1 MVSIT
6 HNVEKNGIE
15 LTFDNKP
22 DPETLQ
28 WLKDNRYRWTSFKM
42 LWYKKFNQVA
52 WAEVHA
58 HFDVPVT
65 EPKQAEVKKPDTMNT
80 DSSMIPPGF
89 KKDVLFLISLQK
101 DKQSKT
107 RNGWDM
113 NLFKSSLHS
122 KLKTLKKNGADSAVN
137 ATLLFLKEQ
146 TAQNKLKPIFT
157 PRHAIWNLMSAT
169 EPTQPVAI
177 DKVEKPEFWKWTRT
191 QFRDYW
197 IEQYNKWVPEQVV
210 QKSSSSGKWFATRP
224 DNSPTTSWNT
234 KKTAIA
240 RLKAEKVAMISM
252 INKGNMDWEHKAH
265 IENAINAGENIPAL
279 VLVDYPELK
288 KEKVK
293 PEREIVEPLQS
304 FADYLKEGRE
314 VYGWKNNEAI
324 HEMYKIYLLQHAY
337 ESEIRADSFG
347 TGIKKNI
354 EDARHGILINLGKTK
369 ISDETSFAYSK
380 RKIAE
385 LLDRAKNDGK
395 NLKQDVPV
403 VEQNISAGPGSI
415 RPEFMTDWQKF
426 PMLKG
431 REIQISMP
439 NGEKRN
445 AIFAIVELGNI
456 IASHNEENFHSQPGY
471 PKNAS
476 GNNINDRNYKDD
488 LSAQKAVM
496 DYAREL
502 EPERLITTSRT
513 PSGTPIITKDGFVV
527 SGNNRTMSLKLA
539 AKQYPD
545 NYKEY
550 VKFLAE
556 EIDSFG
562 FKNHVGTALQ
572 MNDSIPI
579 EGSSFNNPMSVKFTY
594 PVLLRIDL
602 DFPEYTTQELSKYN
616 KDTKKAERPIDK
628 AIKLS
633 NILRENSR
641 CAEIIAEITGEYDTF
656 SEFYSNI
663 IGQKKLAK
671 TLIECNLLTEQ
682 EMPAY
687 FSDTTFTETGKE
699 FIENLLAALILD
711 REALMAAEQP
721 GIKAMRQKLITSL
734 PVLMKN
740 ASLPEGSLKAYIND
754 AVIFQ
759 QIMKTSGSEFIDFI
773 RQANLFGTKYNR
785 KTVYMNR
792 LIHQGKLVFK
802 SCIEKYNSAILQ
814 NQGESLFG
822 DKPSIDDLF
831 NQFIKK
837 YVSETDQR
845 LIEKSD
851 VVSKDD
857 EKAVE
862 KLIIPDI
869 LYHSSVNGIESIP
882 DGAVINELG
891 IHLGSKET
899 ADKITES
906 KGGTTRQYRVNLK
919 NPLETDDFP
928 RWEAYSVSQ
937 RLLKEGVLSEEEVS
951 RINKKTGNDKDR
963 ELVSTLKSKGYDG
976 FVYENYF
983 EGGGTS
989 YVVFDKSQVTPVLTK
1004 EPTAK
1009 VRKPE
1014 SLKNHGQFMGF
1025 LRSQG
1030 VNVLTTDADKIA
1042 DLIDKNY
1049 NRNQLPPA
1057 SMAFQKDKRKCID
1070 KLVQQSKKIA
1080 AKLAKPWEMTLETFA
1095 TMQFLT
1101 EASAEAHMLS
1111 EALWIPISDYRDA
1124 HKKALEQAIA
1134 NNEPIPDVVL
1144 ADYPELGIKEN
1155 TPIDQARAADEQRD
1169 NIRTE
1174 FLRFTDDIDPK
1185 DRLKIYLVNGNEV
1198 RKDHIEFTM
1207 GGHGY
1212 VYDYVPKDEI
1222 WIDENLKSKP
1232 EDMEATIKHEV
1243 FEVRKMRDE
1252 GLDYDTAHE
1261 LANQVEKK
1269 VRQNDTDNSQYV
1281 IVNQNYLGM
1290 VAKNS
1295 IGKVVG
1301 KPNMFVTLLYFGKN
1315 QSGQVLQSKVDNT
1328 YLDKLKETP
1337 ELVKD
1342 GQSEYY
1348 ILKPETMSKDIV
1360 RLTEKDKGWV
1370 TRSFLSYV
1378 TCGNYIG
1385 EYEFTEETGLV
1396 LEWGKYG
1403 YGVAQEAQDED
1414 IDALLSAC
1422 REFNKKH
1429 KGSFIAHAERSDS
1442 KFNTVNIMDFYQVAE
1457 HYDIYRMVATSE
1469 AYADTFKIM
1478 KEHGI
1483 KNERVDRELAAEQAE
1498 KSKVETAIAEIKK
1511 ETGLDITPREY
1522 SMFLTGVRHSR
1533 GPIYEIIIHK
1543 SRSIS
1548 NPSTSTIKLNNAK
1561 EVFETLRSKELI
1573 DALIWPSMHKSEILV
1588 YFPKSYYEFDYS
1600 NGERI
1605 GLKSGY
1611 MNIASFFIDNI
1622 PNEAAAIDIY
1632 LLTLEKFEALYYY
1645 VSGDKREV
1653 ETLTTTG
1660 DDYADYVIGEIEKQ
1674 FNIRFPGEVFEKD
1687 SLIKS
1692 WIKNKNEK
1700 NEFRAN
1706 SIIEEVYISYLPVA
1720 LKPDGFQLLKEGY
1733 KVSKAPAS
1741 PAPEKKL
1748 NPYIAIYKGK
1758 RHELYAETSLQAQ
1771 IQAAAFFKVK
1781 PTNSH
1786 YVHVH
1791 LAEETEPKADVSVEQ
1806 IAALR
1811 KWMPAGQIDALMSL
1825 LRSEEREAGIEIL
1838 NSLSET
1844 IATMPKLYETE
1855 DTQTEDKIVYLHY
1868 FRGGSDF
1875 YIVEKDTEPVQHQAF
1890 GYSILNGDLINAEWG
1905 YISIVDLIQNNIEL
1919 DFHWQQRTFKEVMS
1933 TIFKPKQ
1940 SEEVVNPS
1948 EFDPDRKYEKK
1959 FKVYEF
1965 VKMID
1970 TAYEPTMKFYNKAE
1984 LLRYVRFLEEDNTWL
1999 VEIEMLQDLGRRIV
2013 KENNLLPFEE
2023 KTENQ
2028 PSKLPM
2034 IYFNGTKYFI
2044 DFKLQEIRNN
2054 DTAQSTR
2061 FTDIESD
2068 ELKAAI
2074 RLVRAESGP
2083 NVNMPGLDDTGAD
2096 AIIKPDQPSK
2106 GFQKISL
2113 APPVAKLIEYLDS
2126 QATAKQ
2132 KAAVWNEGKYDADG
2146 SVIVASRD
2154 YIVKGTGNTLW
2165 QLAIKAY
2172 PAIEVVQ
2179 SGKEPIINWFGSA
2192 LKQYISKALL
2202 DKGYEL
2208 IDPEITETV
2217 SKPDETVSKTD
2228 ISVSKAD
2235 YKNEFDLNKG
2245 IEALLDKKWND
2256 KTDQWSAEEL
2266 EFIKGYTGYGGLDNE
2281 SNKAGVKLD
2290 VKSLFEYFTPD
2301 QVIEK
2306 MWGLAYKYGYKD
2318 GPVLEPSCGIGP
2330 FFDRRFVSNTVVK
2343 HGYEINKYSA
2353 RICKLLYPE
2362 AIINDGKEV
2371 KFFEELFIVNNYTV
2385 RAKVTPKYRLVIGNP
2400 PYGTVGGLYM
2410 GMGEKNY
2417 THANN
2422 FIDYFILR
2430 GLDLLEKDG
2439 LLIYIIGAETAGG
2452 GVPFLDQ
2459 GMNKVKQMISERGKL
2474 IDAYRLPSGVFA
2486 RTDVTSDIVVF
2497 RKR

>member
-22 DPETLQ
+22 DNETLQ

-58 HFDVPVT
+58 HFEVPVT

-101 DKQSKT
+101 DKQSKI
-107 RNGWDM
+107 RNGWDI

-157 PRHAIWNLMSAT
+157 PRHAIWKLMSETKPA
-169 EPTQPVAI
+169 QPVAI
-177 DKVEKPEFWKWTRT
+177 DKEEKPEFWKWTRT

-210 QKSSSSGKWFATRP
+210 QKSSSSGKWYATRP

-265 IENAINAGENIPAL
+265 IENAINAGENIPSS
-279 VLVDYPELK
+279 VLADYPELK
-288 KEKVK
+288 KEKEN
-293 PEREIVEPLQS
+293 PSLSEAEIIERLT
-304 FADYLKEGRE
+304 
-314 VYGWKNNEAI
+314 
-324 HEMYKIYLLQHAY
+324 EMARKAKSDTDFVNSTRFLAGN
-337 ESEIRADSFG
+337 FG
-347 TGIKKNI
+347 IDNT
-354 EDARHGILINLGKTK
+354 
-369 ISDETSFAYSK
+369 SDEFVNALGLV
-380 RKIAE
+380 RG
-385 LLDRAKNDGK
+385 D
-395 NLKQDVPV
+395 P
-403 VEQNISAGPGSI
+403 EQNIKAIKRFYRTQGLSAKREHKVDVAKSKAEFDVDRIEEMALDAIAQEKAAIENLSAGPGSI

-439 NGEKRN
+439 NAEKRN

-594 PVLLRIDL
+594 PVLVRIDL

-740 ASLPEGSLKAYIND
+740 ASLPEGSLKTYIND

-1004 EPTAK
+1004 EPPAK

-1261 LANQVEKK
+1261 LANQVEKE
-1269 VRQNDTDNSQYV
+1269 VRQNDTENSQYV

-1855 DTQTEDKIVYLHY
+1855 GTQTEDKIVYLHY
-1868 FRGGSDF
+1868 FRGGSDW

-1890 GYSILNGDLINAEWG
+1890 GYAILNEDLINAEWG
-1905 YISIVDLIQNNIEL
+1905 YISIVELIQNNIEL
-1919 DFHWQQRTFKEVMS
+1919 DFYWNRRTFKEVLS
-1933 TIFKPKQ
+1933 KGEKPEQ
-1940 SEEVVNPS
+1940 SEEVVN
-1948 EFDPDRKYEKK
+1948 R
-1959 FKVYEF
+1959 
-1965 VKMID
+1965 
-1970 TAYEPTMKFYNKAE
+1970 AE
-1984 LLRYVRFLEEDNTWL
+1984 FLENLHELDMWRYL
-1999 VEIEMLQDLGRRIV
+1999 PEPDGKGREYRKLILNPGNERAV
-2013 KENNLLPFEE
+2013 LDYGIKESLKDTTRGGKSYTEAIISVRMGDE
-2023 KTENQ
+2023 KTKQ
-2028 PSKLPM
+2028 L
-2034 IYFNGTKYFI
+2034 
-2044 DFKLQEIRNN
+2044 
-2054 DTAQSTR
+2054 
-2061 FTDIESD
+2061 IE
-2068 ELKAAI
+2068 EAYQA
-2074 RLVRAESGP
+2074 
-2083 NVNMPGLDDTGAD
+2083 NTG
-2096 AIIKPDQPSK
+2096 IETTIKPDQPVVSAK
-2106 GFQKISL
+2106 IPAKWENIVNTVYQENARPGITTIADDILDIYPYIAMRTYGMYHEKVLQVIGASIKSQKEDKFYVIDENGSIFLYSGGSGRPATYSEVKEKWGVEIADKAKEAGSTIEDKAIYPPADIS
-2113 APPVAKLIEYLDS
+2113 
-2126 QATAKQ
+2126 
-2132 KAAVWNEGKYDADG
+2132 
-2146 SVIVASRD
+2146 
-2154 YIVKGTGNTLW
+2154 
-2165 QLAIKAY
+2165 
-2172 PAIEVVQ
+2172 
-2179 SGKEPIINWFGSA
+2179 
-2192 LKQYISKALL
+2192 
-2202 DKGYEL
+2202 
-2208 IDPEITETV
+2208 V
-2217 SKPDETVSKTD
+2217 SKTNETVSKTD

-2256 KTDQWSAEEL
+2256 KADQWSAEEL